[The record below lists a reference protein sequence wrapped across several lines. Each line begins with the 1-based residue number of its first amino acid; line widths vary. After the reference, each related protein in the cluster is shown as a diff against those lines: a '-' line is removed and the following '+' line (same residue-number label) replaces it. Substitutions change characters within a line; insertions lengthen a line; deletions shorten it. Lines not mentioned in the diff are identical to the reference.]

1 MSSNSDL
8 ENDIFMTVKVEG
20 IAILEIK
27 YTAVFFFNVFVD
39 LYVGPTDLRYTI
51 AASRSFSQ
59 IDSHLP

>member
-1 MSSNSDL
+1 
-8 ENDIFMTVKVEG
+8 MTVKVEG

-51 AASRSFSQ
+51 TASRSFSQ
-59 IDSHLP
+59 IDGHLP